1 MFNANKL
8 DAIFLR
14 DELRMYFKAAKLP
27 LGLLPYCTGTAP
39 RNWKGSFNSKYFKCK
54 LKAS

>member
-39 RNWKGSFNSKYFKCK
+39 RN
-54 LKAS
+54 